1 MDIRAHVFISGR
13 VQGVFYRASTKNM
26 AEQLG
31 LKGLVRNTSDGRVE
45 TVFEGEETVVKDM
58 ISWCHNGPRSAEV
71 SDVTVDYTKFLGEF
85 EEFCITYYLLSV

>member
-31 LKGLVRNTSDGRVE
+31 LKGWVRNTSDGRVE
-45 TVFEGEETVVKDM
+45 AVFEGEETAVKDM
-58 ISWCHNGPRSAEV
+58 ISWCHKGPRSAEV

-85 EEFCITYYLLSV
+85 EEFCIAY